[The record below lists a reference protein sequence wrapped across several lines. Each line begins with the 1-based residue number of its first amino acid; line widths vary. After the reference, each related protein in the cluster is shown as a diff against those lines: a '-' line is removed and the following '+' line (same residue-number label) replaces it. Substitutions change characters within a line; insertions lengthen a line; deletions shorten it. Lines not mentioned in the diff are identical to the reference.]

1 MDSWDSVL
9 IGELWL
15 YKKPCLKGRG
25 GVSVRKHLRLCL
37 VLVCTCAGYM
47 CVCACACM
55 CTPKHEHAH
64 VCVHESSKDA
74 LLIV

>member
-9 IGELWL
+9 IGELWV

-37 VLVCTCAGYM
+37 VLVCMRAGCM
-47 CVCACACM
+47 SVCVRARACAHPSM
-55 CTPKHEHAH
+55 NMHTYAYMN
-64 VCVHESSKDA
+64 
-74 LLIV
+74 LLKMLY

>member
-9 IGELWL
+9 IGELWV

-37 VLVCTCAGYM
+37 VLVCTRAGCM
-47 CVCACACM
+47 CVCAR
-55 CTPKHEHAH
+55 TRAH
-64 VCVHESSKDA
+64 PSMNMHTYVYMN
-74 LLIV
+74 LLKMLY